1 MKSRLSASHR
11 RTDSTDGPARY
22 KSAPIKRFAWNA
34 RTTSHPERRQKKIT
48 IGEVRAAG
56 VRGVLIYCTPAA
68 ATGPTLTPIGG
79 LMTSG
84 SRTSRA
90 VWLAQLAA
98 GAALTFGRTGSGYQL
113 S

>member
-1 MKSRLSASHR
+1 M
-11 RTDSTDGPARY
+11 
-22 KSAPIKRFAWNA
+22 
-34 RTTSHPERRQKKIT
+34 TSHPERRQKKIT

-56 VRGVLIYCTPAA
+56 VRGVLIYCTTAA
-68 ATGPTLTPIGG
+68 ATGPALTPIGG

-84 SRTSRA
+84 SRTSSA

-113 S
+113 SQWRLRQSFGPVALSSQYRVCSSVQPGTA